1 MDSSS
6 SCRDTMVAFN
16 QKKKKKKKRYNGC
29 ANCDP
34 LTYLAT
40 SI

>member
-16 QKKKKKKKRYNGC
+16 PKKKKKRYNGC

-34 LTYLAT
+34 LRYLAT

>member
-16 QKKKKKKKRYNGC
+16 QKKKKKKRYNGC

-34 LTYLAT
+34 LRYLAT

>member
-6 SCRDTMVAFN
+6 SRRDTMVAFN
-16 QKKKKKKKRYNGC
+16 QKKKKKKRYNGC

-34 LTYLAT
+34 LRYLAT

>member
-16 QKKKKKKKRYNGC
+16 QKRKKKERDTMVVRI
-29 ANCDP
+29 AILLD
-34 LTYLAT
+34 
-40 SI
+40 I